1 MNKLIGFAVAFS
13 ALAAKAELPSSW
25 VEGADV
31 TVAAG
36 ENVEIDSATPSLK
49 SLTIAGRVT
58 VTSWEACL
66 KATTV
71 TIADG
76 GVLTCTGA
84 FAKDQMGRVWIQC
97 TGLTVAAGGAIDVSE
112 CGYLSAERLTTAGAP
127 VNGYGPGAAVQ
138 YGMGASHGG
147 LGGLNVWS
155 ASYNPMIGRKAD
167 FSDMLY
173 DNPVSPVE
181 PGSSGRSS
189 QYGKGGCGGGA
200 VRIEA
205 TGCVTVNGAIL
216 ASGGGAA
223 HADIYTQGNH
233 GTAGAGGSIYISCE
247 TFKGQGGVLRADGGN
262 GHFVL
267 ERRKNDAGAYINSV
281 YGYDKPEN
289 LGDMAGGGG
298 MIAIHYAAD
307 RQTAELV
314 QGMTISAAS
323 GTYPNLYCCRGPTRA
338 NEDRYHF
345 QADLGTVHFTDGT
358 LLKSC
363 LGKGLTGQVLGFT
376 EWTCDSLDFTDGFVR
391 FVGEGFALK
400 VCGDLNVA
408 GENVRLDLGGVA
420 LTNRVFRPEIYAGTQ
435 TVRLDVGGD
444 VTVSGGARLDIRAAE
459 TNVANA
465 VGASIAVGGTLTVG
479 ANGNL
484 YAWCD
489 AVSGGAPV
497 FAVSN
502 LTVAADGLL
511 SAEGRGF
518 AGATGRD
525 NGATDQYWN
534 RRTVGYGPTPGFGKW
549 GSSWASVTLGDGTT
563 IPAPATGGSHGGL
576 GGLSTIAEEGNV
588 AYAATGDSE
597 WRPVLPGSGGGADA
611 LVFGNGAGGGIIRV
625 VAQDAI
631 RVDGMVCADAGRIWA
646 LAGAASGGAGGTI
659 YLSARTFAGAETGA
673 LSARGGDIGTAGG
686 SRATSSG
693 AGGGGRIAVWT
704 GAAYAGRLSSG
715 RVGKYTAAADSP
727 GCDFLGTVAVTGGT
741 NDVASLSAAT
751 GATLN
756 GGDGTV
762 RFVHVAPA
770 EGLLFIL
777 R

>member
-13 ALAAKAELPSSW
+13 ALLAKAEAPSSW
-25 VEGADV
+25 VEGGDV

-36 ENVEIDSATPSLK
+36 ETVEIDATTQSLK

-58 VTSWEACL
+58 VTSWDACL

-71 TIADG
+71 TVSDG

-84 FAKDQMGRVWIQC
+84 FEKASMGRVWIQC
-97 TGLTVAAGGAIDVSE
+97 QDLTVAAGGKIDVSE
-112 CGYLSAERLTTAGAP
+112 CGYLSADKTTSGLA
-127 VNGYGPGAAVQ
+127 NGYGPGAAVQ

-155 ASYNPMIGRKAD
+155 ASSNPMLGRKGD

-173 DNPVSPVE
+173 DNPVEPIE

-189 QYGKGGCGGGA
+189 QYCKGGCGGGA

-205 TGCVTVNGAIL
+205 TGRVTVNGAIL
-216 ASGGGAA
+216 ASGGGVAK
-223 HADIYTQGNH
+223 ADIYTKNSH

-247 TFKGQGGVLRADGGN
+247 TFAGQGGVLRADGGN

-267 ERRKNDAGAYINSV
+267 ERRQNEAGTYISSV
-281 YGYDKPEN
+281 YGYEKPED

-298 MIAIHYAAD
+298 MIAIHYAAE
-307 RQTAELV
+307 RQTVDLV

-323 GTYPNLYCCRGPTRA
+323 GMYPNLYCCKGPTRA

-363 LGKGLTGQVLGFT
+363 LGKGLTGQVHGFT
-376 EWTCDSLDFTDGFVR
+376 EWTCDSLDFTSGFVR

-400 VCGDLNVA
+400 IGGDLNVT

-420 LTNRVFRPEIYAGTQ
+420 MTNRVFRPEVYAGAS
-435 TVRLDVGGD
+435 TVKLEVGGD

-459 TNVANA
+459 TNEANA
-465 VGASIAVGGTLTVG
+465 VGASVAVGGTLTVG
-479 ANGNL
+479 AKGNL

-525 NGATDQYWN
+525 NGMSDQYWK

-549 GSSWASVTLGDGTT
+549 GSSWTDLTFADGTT
-563 IPAPATGGSHGGL
+563 IKAPATGGSHGGL
-576 GGLSTIAEEGNV
+576 GGLSTIAENGNA
-588 AYAATGDSE
+588 AYAVTGDDE
-597 WRPVLPGSGGGADA
+597 CLPVLPGSGGGADA
-611 LVFGNGAGGGIIRV
+611 LALSNGAGGGVIRV
-625 VAQDAI
+625 EAKDHIQ
-631 RVDGMVCADAGRIWA
+631 VDGTISADAGRTWSSC
-646 LAGAASGGAGGTI
+646 GSASGGAGGAI
-659 YLSARTFAGAETGA
+659 RLLSKTFAGAETGV
-673 LSARGGDIGTAGG
+673 LTARGGDIGATASGRG
-686 SRATSSG
+686 TSSG
-693 AGGGGRIAVWT
+693 AGGGGRISVWT
-704 GAAYAGRLSSG
+704 GETIQGGIVRR
-715 RVGKYTAAADSP
+715 RVGKYNTASESP
-727 GCDFLGTVAVTGGT
+727 GCNFLGLATATGGT
-741 NDVASLSAAT
+741 NEVSQLSSAT

-762 RFVHVAPA
+762 RFVHYLPPD
-770 EGLLFIL
+770 GLIISI

>member
-13 ALAAKAELPSSW
+13 ALAAKAELPFSW
-25 VEGADV
+25 VDGADA

-49 SLTIAGRVT
+49 SLTVAGRVT
-58 VTSWEACL
+58 VTSWDACL
-66 KATTV
+66 KAVTV
-71 TIADG
+71 TVADG

-84 FAKDQMGRVWIQC
+84 FEKSSMGRVWIQC
-97 TGLTVAAGGAIDVSE
+97 QDMTVAAGGKIDVSE
-112 CGYLSAERLTTAGAP
+112 CGYRSAERLTTAGAP

-173 DNPVSPVE
+173 DDPRAPVE

-189 QYGKGGCGGGA
+189 QFAKGGCGGGA

-216 ASGGGAA
+216 ASGGGVA

-298 MIAIHYAAD
+298 MIAIHYAAG
-307 RQTAELV
+307 RQTADLV

-323 GTYPNLYCCRGPTRA
+323 GTYPNLYCCKGPTRA
-338 NEDRYHF
+338 NEDRYYF
-345 QADLGTVHFTDGT
+345 QAGLGTVHFTDGT

-391 FVGEGFALK
+391 FVGNGFALK
-400 VCGDLNVA
+400 VGGNLNVA
-408 GENVRLDLGGVA
+408 GENVRLDVGGVA
-420 LTNRVFRPEIYAGTQ
+420 VTNRVFRPEVYAGTQ
-435 TVRLDVGGD
+435 TVRLEVGGD
-444 VTVSGGARLDIRAAE
+444 VTVLDGARLDIRAAE
-459 TNVANA
+459 TNEANA
-465 VGASIAVGGTLTVG
+465 VGAFVAVGGTLTVG
-479 ANGNL
+479 AKGHL

-489 AVSGGAPV
+489 AVSGGAPA
-497 FAVSN
+497 FSVSN
-502 LTVAADGLL
+502 LTVAADGLM

-525 NGATDQYWN
+525 NGSTDQYWN

-549 GSSWASVTLGDGTT
+549 GNSWAGVTFADGTT
-563 IPAPATGGSHGGL
+563 IAAPATGGSHGGL
-576 GGLSTIAEEGNV
+576 GGLSMIADGGNV
-588 AYAATGDSE
+588 AYAETGDDE
-597 WRPVLPGSGGGADA
+597 CLPALPGSGGGADA
-611 LVFGNGAGGGIIRV
+611 LAFGNGAGGGVIRV
-625 VAQDAI
+625 EAKDHIQ
-631 RVDGMVCADAGRIWA
+631 VDGTICADAGRTWG
-646 LAGAASGGAGGTI
+646 LVGAASGGAGGTI
-659 YLSARTFAGAETGA
+659 RLKSRTFAGEQTGI
-673 LSARGGDIGTAGG
+673 LTARGGDIG
-686 SRATSSG
+686 ATEEKRRMASG
-693 AGGGGRIAVWT
+693 AGGGGRISVWT
-704 GAAYAGRLSSG
+704 GDAVQRGLVIR
-715 RVGKYTAAADSP
+715 RVGKYDAANESAGCSFHGVATA
-727 GCDFLGTVAVTGGT
+727 TGGT
-741 NDVASLSAAT
+741 NAVAQLPSAT

-762 RFVHVAPA
+762 RFVHYLPPV
-770 EGLLFIL
+770 GFIL
-777 R
+777 GIR

>member
-1 MNKLIGFAVAFS
+1 MNRLIGFAVAFS
-13 ALAAKAELPSSW
+13 TLLTKAELPFSW
-25 VEGADV
+25 VDGADA

-49 SLTIAGRVT
+49 SLTVAGRVT
-58 VTSWEACL
+58 VTSWDACL
-66 KATTV
+66 KAVTV
-71 TIADG
+71 TVADG

-84 FAKDQMGRVWIQC
+84 FEKSSMGRVWIQC
-97 TGLTVAAGGAIDVSE
+97 QDMTVAAGGAIDVSE

-173 DNPVSPVE
+173 DDPRAPVE

-189 QYGKGGCGGGA
+189 QFAKGGCGGGA

-216 ASGGGAA
+216 ASGGGVA

-298 MIAIHYAAD
+298 MIAIHYAAG
-307 RQTAELV
+307 RQTADLV

-323 GTYPNLYCCRGPTRA
+323 GTYPNLYCCKGPTRA

-345 QADLGTVHFTDGT
+345 QAGLGTVHFTDGT

-363 LGKGLTGQVLGFT
+363 LGKGLTGQVLGFA

-408 GENVRLDLGGVA
+408 GENVRLDVGGVA
-420 LTNRVFRPEIYAGTQ
+420 VTNRVFRPEVYAGTQ
-435 TVRLDVGGD
+435 TVRLEVGGD
-444 VTVSGGARLDIRAAE
+444 VTVLDGARLDIRAAE
-459 TNVANA
+459 TNEANA
-465 VGASIAVGGTLTVG
+465 VGAFVAVGGTLTVG
-479 ANGNL
+479 AKGHL

-489 AVSGGAPV
+489 AVSGGAPA
-497 FAVSN
+497 FSVSN
-502 LTVAADGLL
+502 LTVAADGLM

-525 NGATDQYWN
+525 NGSTDQYWN

-549 GSSWASVTLGDGTT
+549 GNSWAGVTFADGTT
-563 IPAPATGGSHGGL
+563 IAAPATGGSHGGL
-576 GGLSTIAEEGNV
+576 GGLSMIADGGNV
-588 AYAATGDSE
+588 AYAETGDDE
-597 WRPVLPGSGGGADA
+597 CLPALPGSGGGADA
-611 LVFGNGAGGGIIRV
+611 LAFGNGAGGGVIRV
-625 VAQDAI
+625 EAKDHIQ
-631 RVDGMVCADAGRIWA
+631 VDGTICADAGRTWG
-646 LAGAASGGAGGTI
+646 LVGAASGGAGGTI
-659 YLSARTFAGAETGA
+659 RLKSRTFAGEQTGI
-673 LSARGGDIGTAGG
+673 LTARGGDIG
-686 SRATSSG
+686 ATEEKRRMASG
-693 AGGGGRIAVWT
+693 AGGGGRVSVWT
-704 GAAYAGRLSSG
+704 GDAVQRGLVIR
-715 RVGKYTAAADSP
+715 RVGKYDAANESAGCSFHGVATA
-727 GCDFLGTVAVTGGT
+727 TGGT
-741 NDVASLSAAT
+741 NAVAQLPSAT

-762 RFVHVAPA
+762 RFVHYLPPV
-770 EGLLFIL
+770 GFIL
-777 R
+777 GIR

>member
-1 MNKLIGFAVAFS
+1 MNRLIGFAVAFS
-13 ALAAKAELPSSW
+13 TLLTKAELPFSW
-25 VEGADV
+25 VDGADA

-49 SLTIAGRVT
+49 SLTVAGRVT
-58 VTSWEACL
+58 VTSWDACL
-66 KATTV
+66 KAVTV
-71 TIADG
+71 TVADG

-84 FAKDQMGRVWIQC
+84 FEKSSMGRVWIQC
-97 TGLTVAAGGAIDVSE
+97 QDMTVAAGGKIDVSE
-112 CGYLSAERLTTAGAP
+112 CGYLSAERLTTAGTP

-173 DNPVSPVE
+173 DDPRAPVE

-189 QYGKGGCGGGA
+189 QFAKGGCGGGA

-216 ASGGGAA
+216 ASGGGVA

-298 MIAIHYAAD
+298 MIAIHYAAG
-307 RQTAELV
+307 RQTADLV

-323 GTYPNLYCCRGPTRA
+323 GTYPNLYCCKGPTRA

-345 QADLGTVHFTDGT
+345 QAGLGTVHFTDGT

-391 FVGEGFALK
+391 FVGNGFALK

-408 GENVRLDLGGVA
+408 GENVRLDVGGVA
-420 LTNRVFRPEIYAGTQ
+420 VTNRVFRPEVYAGTQ
-435 TVRLDVGGD
+435 MVRLEVGGD
-444 VTVSGGARLDIRAAE
+444 VTVLDGARLDIRAAE
-459 TNVANA
+459 TNEANA
-465 VGASIAVGGTLTVG
+465 VGAFVAVGGTLTVG
-479 ANGNL
+479 AKGHL

-489 AVSGGAPV
+489 AVSGGAPA
-497 FAVSN
+497 FSVSN
-502 LTVAADGLL
+502 LTVAADGLM

-525 NGATDQYWN
+525 NGSTDQYWN

-549 GSSWASVTLGDGTT
+549 GNSWAGVTFADGTT
-563 IPAPATGGSHGGL
+563 IAAPATGGSHGGL
-576 GGLSTIAEEGNV
+576 GGLSMIADGGNV
-588 AYAATGDSE
+588 AYAETGDDE
-597 WRPVLPGSGGGADA
+597 CLPALPGSGGGADA
-611 LVFGNGAGGGIIRV
+611 LAFGNGAGGGVIRV
-625 VAQDAI
+625 EAKDHIQ
-631 RVDGMVCADAGRIWA
+631 VDGTICADAGRTWG
-646 LAGAASGGAGGTI
+646 LVGAASGGAGGTI
-659 YLSARTFAGAETGA
+659 RLKSRTFAGEQTGI
-673 LSARGGDIGTAGG
+673 LTARGGDIG
-686 SRATSSG
+686 ATEEKRRMASG
-693 AGGGGRIAVWT
+693 AGGGGRISVWT
-704 GAAYAGRLSSG
+704 GDAVQRGLVIR
-715 RVGKYTAAADSP
+715 RVGKYDAANESAGCSFHGVATA
-727 GCDFLGTVAVTGGT
+727 TGGT
-741 NDVASLSAAT
+741 NAVAQLPSAT

-762 RFVHVAPA
+762 RFVHYLPPV
-770 EGLLFIL
+770 GFIL
-777 R
+777 GIR